1 MTDIDVAA
9 VAPVGPL
16 PGQTKT
22 EARLEKGW
30 GDDFEGHLLFWIAVA
45 FSTFQIVTATFS
57 PLPSEIVRSVHVGF
71 LMIMVFGVASLL
83 TARFASKVAYWV
95 LGITGFV
102 LGFYHWM
109 FYQDLILR
117 AGEPTTPDIVVGV
130 IVVALVFEAGRRMMG
145 PVLPIICAIFLS
157 YGLFGQYFP
166 SPLNTRGYDFGQVVD
181 QMFLGTEGIYGIP
194 IYVSSTYIF
203 LFILFGSFLERAG
216 MIGLFTDVAMGTVG
230 HARGGPAKV
239 AVISSGL
246 MGTINGSGIAN
257 VVTVG
262 QFTIPLM
269 KRFGYPAYFAG
280 AVEATSSMGGQIMPP
295 VMGAVAFIMAETI
308 NVPYST
314 VCIAAIVPA
323 LLYYYSA
330 FWAVHLEAGKR
341 GLVGLAKDQCP
352 SAIGALRK
360 SWFLL
365 MPLAALVVLLFAGY
379 TPLFAGT
386 VGLGL
391 TVMVIFSH
399 PIVTALPLPALRVAF
414 WVLLGLSAA
423 LFFEYGIWLL
433 ISMVAALMAATLFVK
448 GGRATLSVALNS
460 LADGARHALPVGVAC
475 ALVGTII
482 GTLTLTGAATN
493 FVRVIVSVGETSIF
507 ASLCL
512 TALTSLILGMGIP
525 TIPNYIITSSI
536 AAPALLH
543 LGVPLIVS
551 HMFVF
556 YFGIMADLTPPVA
569 LAAFAAASIAKE
581 SGFKIGWTAVKI
593 ALPGW
598 IAPFM
603 AVYAPALMLQ
613 PVGPRV
619 AAYGFAV
626 AATFVI
632 LKAVIAVTLWGVTAD
647 RLFPRA
653 GELAGAHHRVP
664 VRRFA
669 GRRISLD
676 RSRRLC
682 GLRRVLCLSV
692 LESPQRPSCCAGG
705 QAGGIELLNMRMIC
719 IRKPAFHF
727 SGSCADGT
735 LPARRRRHYPS
746 RRHCAHAGLDA
757 FDREDALGGRLAR

>member
-1 MTDIDVAA
+1 MTDVDLAA
-9 VAPVGPL
+9 ETPGPGTPI

-30 GDDFEGHLLFWIAVA
+30 GHDFEGRALFWIAVT
-45 FSTFQIVTATFS
+45 FSAFQIVTATFS
-57 PLPSEIVRSVHVGF
+57 PLPSQIVRSVHVGF
-71 LMIMVFGVASLL
+71 LMIVVFGVTSTL
-83 TARFASKVAYWV
+83 TDKRAAKLVYWA
-95 LGITGFV
+95 LGIAGFV
-102 LGFYHWM
+102 LGFYHWA
-109 FYQDLILR
+109 FYEQLILR
-117 AGEPTTPDIVVGV
+117 AGDPNTVDIAVGV
-130 IVVALVFEAGRRMMG
+130 IVVLLVFEAGRRMMG
-145 PVLPIICAIFLS
+145 PILPIICAIFLA
-157 YGLFGQYFP
+157 YGLFGQYLP
-166 SPLNTRGYDFGQVVD
+166 SPFNTRGYDFSQIVD

-194 IYVSSTYIF
+194 VYVSSTYIF
-203 LFILFGSFLERAG
+203 LFILFGAFLERAG

-239 AVISSGL
+239 AVIASGL

-269 KRFGYPAYFAG
+269 KRYGYPAYFAG

-314 VCIAAIVPA
+314 ICIAAIVPA

-341 GLVGLAKDQCP
+341 GLVGLAKDDCP
-352 SAIGALRK
+352 NPIAALK
-360 SWFLL
+360 KNWFLL

-399 PIVTALPLPALRVAF
+399 PIVAALPAPALRIAF
-414 WVLLGLSAA
+414 WILLGLSAA
-423 LFFEYGIWLL
+423 LFFEYGVWLL
-433 ISMVAALMAATLFVK
+433 ISMVAALMAVTVWVK
-448 GGRATLSVALNS
+448 GGRETLKVALNS

-493 FVRVIVSVGETSIF
+493 FVRVIVSVGESSIF
-507 ASLCL
+507 FSLCL

-598 IAPFM
+598 VAPFM

-613 PVGPRV
+613 PGGARAATYGLAAA
-619 AAYGFAV
+619 AAY
-626 AATFVI
+626 VI
-632 LKAVIAVTLWGVTAD
+632 FKAVLAVTLWGVTATGYFLTSVGWPERIIAFLSAALLVTEYPWTD
-647 RLFPRA
+647 PA
-653 GELAGAHHRVP
+653 GFTA
-664 VRRFA
+664 
-669 GRRISLD
+669 
-676 RSRRLC
+676 C
-682 GLRRVLCLSV
+682 GLFLAYQFWKARRARRAL
-692 LESPQRPSCCAGG
+692 A
-705 QAGGIELLNMRMIC
+705 A
-719 IRKPAFHF
+719 KPA
-727 SGSCADGT
+727 
-735 LPARRRRHYPS
+735 
-746 RRHCAHAGLDA
+746 
-757 FDREDALGGRLAR
+757 E

>member
-1 MTDIDVAA
+1 M
-9 VAPVGPL
+9 
-16 PGQTKT
+16 
-22 EARLEKGW
+22 
-30 GDDFEGHLLFWIAVA
+30 F
-45 FSTFQIVTATFS
+45 
-57 PLPSEIVRSVHVGF
+57 
-71 LMIMVFGVASLL
+71 
-83 TARFASKVAYWV
+83 YWA
-95 LGITGFV
+95 LGIAGFV
-102 LGFYHWM
+102 LGFYHWA
-109 FYQDLILR
+109 FYEQLILR
-117 AGEPTTPDIVVGV
+117 AGDPNTADIVVGV
-130 IVVALVFEAGRRMMG
+130 IVVVLVFEAGRRMMG
-145 PVLPIICAIFLS
+145 PILPIICAIFLA
-157 YGLFGQYFP
+157 YGLFGQYLP
-166 SPLNTRGYDFGQVVD
+166 SPLNTRGYDFGQIVD

-194 IYVSSTYIF
+194 VYVSSTYIF
-203 LFILFGSFLERAG
+203 LFILFGAFLERAG

-239 AVISSGL
+239 AVIASGM

-269 KRFGYPAYFAG
+269 KRYGYPAYFAG

-314 VCIAAIVPA
+314 ICVAAIVPA

-341 GLVGLAKDQCP
+341 GLVGLAKDDCP
-352 SAIGALRK
+352 NPIAALK
-360 SWFLL
+360 KNWFLL

-399 PIVTALPLPALRVAF
+399 PIVAAIPQPVLRAAF
-414 WVLLGLSAA
+414 WILLGLSAA
-423 LFFEYGIWLL
+423 LFFEYGVWLL
-433 ISMVAALMAATLFVK
+433 ISMVAALMAVTVWVK
-448 GGRATLSVALNS
+448 GGRETLKVALNS

-619 AAYGFAV
+619 AAYGL
-626 AATFVI
+626 AAAAAYVI
-632 LKAVIAVTLWGVTAD
+632 FKAVLAVTLWGVTATGYFLTSVGWPERIIAFLSAALLVVEYPWTD
-647 RLFPRA
+647 PA
-653 GELAGAHHRVP
+653 GFTA
-664 VRRFA
+664 
-669 GRRISLD
+669 
-676 RSRRLC
+676 C
-682 GLRRVLCLSV
+682 GLFLVYQFWKARRARRALAV
-692 LESPQRPSCCAGG
+692 
-705 QAGGIELLNMRMIC
+705 
-719 IRKPAFHF
+719 KPA
-727 SGSCADGT
+727 
-735 LPARRRRHYPS
+735 
-746 RRHCAHAGLDA
+746 
-757 FDREDALGGRLAR
+757 E

>member
-1 MTDIDVAA
+1 MTDIDLVAE
-9 VAPVGPL
+9 APGPGAPI

-22 EARLEKGW
+22 EAQLEKGW
-30 GDDFEGHLLFWIAVA
+30 GTDLQGRLLFWIAVA
-45 FSTFQIVTATFS
+45 FSTFQIITATFS
-57 PLPSEIVRSVHVGF
+57 PLPSQVVRSVHVGF
-71 LMIMVFGVASLL
+71 LLVMVFGVAATL
-83 TARFASKVAYWV
+83 TARHSAKLALWAV
-95 LGITGFV
+95 GILAFV
-102 LGFYHWM
+102 LGLYHWV
-109 FYQDLILR
+109 FYNDLILR
-117 AGEPTTPDIVVGV
+117 AGDPSTADIAVGV
-130 IVVALVFEAGRRMMG
+130 VVVILVFEAGRRMMG
-145 PVLPIICAIFLS
+145 PILPIICAIFLS
-157 YGLFGQYFP
+157 YALFGQYFP
-166 SPLNTRGYDFGQVVD
+166 SPLNTRGYDFSQVVD
-181 QMFLGTEGIYGIP
+181 QMFLGTEGIYGTP

-203 LFILFGSFLERAG
+203 LFILFGAFLERAG
-216 MIGLFTDVAMGTVG
+216 MIALFTDLAMGTVG

-323 LLYYYSA
+323 VLYYYSA

-341 GLVGLAKDQCP
+341 GLVGLAKEDCP
-352 SAIGALRK
+352 SPIAALRK

-386 VGLGL
+386 IGLGL
-391 TVMVIFSH
+391 TAMVIFSH
-399 PIVTALPLPALRVAF
+399 PIVAAIPMPMLRIVF
-414 WVLLGLSAA
+414 WILLGLSAA
-423 LFFEYGIWLL
+423 LFFQYGVWLL
-433 ISMVAALMAATLFVK
+433 IFMVALLMVATLFVH
-448 GGRATLSVALNS
+448 GGRQTLSVALNS

-493 FVRVIVSVGETSIF
+493 FVRVIVSVGESSIF
-507 ASLCL
+507 LSLCL
-512 TALTSLILGMGIP
+512 TAFTSLILGMGIP

-536 AAPALLH
+536 AAPALLQ

-619 AAYGFAV
+619 AAWGFV
-626 AATFVI
+626 AAAAYVI
-632 LKAVIAVTLWGVTAD
+632 LKAVIAVTLWGATAVGYFFTPVSWPERIIAFLAAALLVVEVPWTD
-647 RLFPRA
+647 PA
-653 GELAGAHHRVP
+653 G
-664 VRRFA
+664 FA
-669 GRRISLD
+669 ACGTFVLWQYMKSRSL
-676 RSRRLC
+676 
-682 GLRRVLCLSV
+682 
-692 LESPQRPSCCAGG
+692 RP
-705 QAGGIELLNMRMIC
+705 N
-719 IRKPAFHF
+719 PAI
-727 SGSCADGT
+727 
-735 LPARRRRHYPS
+735 
-746 RRHCAHAGLDA
+746 
-757 FDREDALGGRLAR
+757 

>member
-1 MTDIDVAA
+1 MTSVDIAA
-9 VAPVGPL
+9 LEPVTPI

-30 GDDFEGHLLFWIAVA
+30 GDDFEGRALFWIAVA
-45 FSTFQIVTATFS
+45 FSAFQIVTATFS
-57 PLPSEIVRSVHVGF
+57 PLASQIVRSVHVGF
-71 LMIMVFGVASLL
+71 LMIVVFGVAATL
-83 TARFASKVAYWV
+83 TDRRAVKLVYWAI
-95 LGITGFV
+95 GIVGFT
-102 LGFYHWM
+102 LGFYHWV
-109 FYQDLILR
+109 FYEALILR
-117 AGEPTTPDIVVGV
+117 AGDPNTLDIAAGIIVVL
-130 IVVALVFEAGRRMMG
+130 IVFEAGRRMMG
-145 PVLPIICAIFLS
+145 PLLPIICAIFLG
-157 YGLFGQYFP
+157 YGLFGQYLP
-166 SPLNTRGYDFGQVVD
+166 SPLNTRGYDFSQIVD

-194 IYVSSTYIF
+194 VYVSSTYIF
-203 LFILFGSFLERAG
+203 LFILFGAFLERAG
-216 MIGLFTDVAMGTVG
+216 MITLFTDLAMGTVG

-239 AVISSGL
+239 AVIASGM

-269 KRFGYPAYFAG
+269 KRYGYPAYFAG

-308 NVPYST
+308 NVSYST

-323 LLYYYSA
+323 VLYYYSA

-341 GLVGLAKDQCP
+341 GLVGLSKDECP
-352 SAIGALRK
+352 SPLAALKK
-360 SWFLL
+360 SWYLL

-399 PIVTALPLPALRVAF
+399 PIVAAIPIPALRILF
-414 WVLLGLSAA
+414 WILLGLSAA

-433 ISMVAALMAATLFVK
+433 ISMVGLLMAVTFFVK
-448 GGRATLSVALNS
+448 GGRATLTVALNS

-493 FVRVIVSVGETSIF
+493 FVRVIVTVGESSIF
-507 ASLCL
+507 LSLVL
-512 TALTSLILGMGIP
+512 TAVTSLVLGMGIP

-598 IAPFM
+598 IVPFM

-613 PVGPRV
+613 PVGERV
-619 AAYGFAV
+619 AEFGFIPFAAYMIV
-626 AATFVI
+626 
-632 LKAVIAVTLWGVTAD
+632 KAVLAVTLWGITATGYFLSPVGWPERIIAFLSAALLVID
-647 RLFPRA
+647 YPWTDPA
-653 GELAGAHHRVP
+653 GFTA
-664 VRRFA
+664 
-669 GRRISLD
+669 
-676 RSRRLC
+676 C
-682 GLRRVLCLSV
+682 GLFLAYQFWKARGAR
-692 LESPQRPSCCAGG
+692 A
-705 QAGGIELLNMRMIC
+705 AAI
-719 IRKPAFHF
+719 KPA
-727 SGSCADGT
+727 
-735 LPARRRRHYPS
+735 
-746 RRHCAHAGLDA
+746 
-757 FDREDALGGRLAR
+757 E

>member
-1 MTDIDVAA
+1 MTDIDLISE
-9 VAPVGPL
+9 APGPGTPI

-22 EARLEKGW
+22 EAQLDKGW
-30 GDDFEGHLLFWIAVA
+30 GTDLQGRLLFWIAVA
-45 FSTFQIVTATFS
+45 FSTFQIITATFS
-57 PLPSEIVRSVHVGF
+57 PLPSQVVRSVHVGF
-71 LMIMVFGVASLL
+71 LLVMVFGVAATLV
-83 TARFASKVAYWV
+83 TKQRSKLALWAV
-95 LGITGFV
+95 GILGFV
-102 LGFYHWM
+102 LGLYHWI
-109 FYQDLILR
+109 FYNDLILR
-117 AGEPTTPDIVVGV
+117 AGDPSTTDIAVGV
-130 IVVALVFEAGRRMMG
+130 VVVILVFEAGRRMMG

-157 YGLFGQYFP
+157 YALFGQYFP
-166 SPLNTRGYDFGQVVD
+166 SPLNTRGYDFSQVVD
-181 QMFLGTEGIYGIP
+181 QMFLGTEGIYGTP

-216 MIGLFTDVAMGTVG
+216 MIALFTDLAMGTVG

-323 LLYYYSA
+323 MLYYYSA

-341 GLVGLAKDQCP
+341 GLVGLKKEDCP
-352 SAIGALRK
+352 SPLLALKK

-386 VGLGL
+386 IGLGL
-391 TVMVIFSH
+391 TAMVIFSH
-399 PIVTALPLPALRVAF
+399 PIVAAIPMPVLRIVF
-414 WVLLGLSAA
+414 WILLGLSAA
-423 LFFEYGIWLL
+423 LFFQYGVWLL
-433 ISMVAALMAATLFVK
+433 IFMVALLMAVTVFVH
-448 GGRATLSVALNS
+448 GGRETLKVALNS

-493 FVRVIVSVGETSIF
+493 FVRVIVSVGENSIF
-507 ASLCL
+507 FSLCL
-512 TALTSLILGMGIP
+512 TAITSLILGMGIP

-619 AAYGFAV
+619 AAWGFA
-626 AATFVI
+626 AAAAYVI
-632 LKAVIAVTLWGVTAD
+632 LKAVIAVTLWGATAVGYFFSPVSWPE
-647 RLFPRA
+647 RIIAF
-653 GELAGAHHRVP
+653 LAAALLVVEVPWTDPVGFAACGAFFVWQYMKSR
-664 VRRFA
+664 
-669 GRRISLD
+669 SL
-676 RSRRLC
+676 
-682 GLRRVLCLSV
+682 
-692 LESPQRPSCCAGG
+692 RPS
-705 QAGGIELLNMRMIC
+705 
-719 IRKPAFHF
+719 PA
-727 SGSCADGT
+727 A
-735 LPARRRRHYPS
+735 
-746 RRHCAHAGLDA
+746 
-757 FDREDALGGRLAR
+757 

>member
-1 MTDIDVAA
+1 MTDIDIAA
-9 VAPVGPL
+9 VEQGGPL

-30 GDDFEGHLLFWIAVA
+30 GDDFEGRLLFWIAVA
-45 FSTFQIVTATFS
+45 FSTFQIITAMFS

-83 TARFASKVAYWV
+83 TTSTRAKLVYWALGVIGFA
-95 LGITGFV
+95 
-102 LGFYHWM
+102 LGFYKWV
-109 FYQDLILR
+109 FYQDLLLR
-117 AGEPTTPDIVVGV
+117 AGDPNSIDIVMG
-130 IVVALVFEAGRRMMG
+130 IMVVVLVFEAGRRMMG

-157 YGLFGQYFP
+157 YALFGQYFP
-166 SPLNTRGYDFGQVVD
+166 SPLNTRGYDFSQVVD

-194 IYVSSTYIF
+194 VYVSSTYIF
-203 LFILFGSFLERAG
+203 LFILFGAFLERAG
-216 MIGLFTDVAMGTVG
+216 MITLFTDVALGTVG

-314 VCIAAIVPA
+314 VCFAAIVPA

-341 GLVGLAKDQCP
+341 GLIGLTKDECP
-352 SAIGALRK
+352 SAIDALRK
-360 SWFLL
+360 NWYLL
-365 MPLAALVVLLFAGY
+365 MPLAALVALLFAGY

-399 PIVTALPLPALRVAF
+399 PIVDALPVPALRAVF
-414 WVLLGLSAA
+414 WVLLGVSAA

-433 ISMVAALMAATLFVK
+433 IAMVAVLMLATLFVK
-448 GGRATLSVALNS
+448 GGRETLSVALGS

-493 FVRVIVSVGETSIF
+493 FVRVIVTVGESSIF
-507 ASLCL
+507 LSLCL
-512 TALTSLILGMGIP
+512 TAFTSLILGMGIP

-603 AVYAPALMLQ
+603 AVYSPALMLQ

-619 AAYGFAV
+619 AAYGLV
-626 AATFVI
+626 AAAAYVI
-632 LKAVIAVTLWGVTAD
+632 LKAVIAVTLWGVTAIGYFLSPVSWPE
-647 RLFPRA
+647 RI
-653 GELAGAHHRVP
+653 LAFLA
-664 VRRFA
+664 A
-669 GRRISLD
+669 AML
-676 RSRRLC
+676 
-682 GLRRVLCLSV
+682 V
-692 LESPQRPSCCAGG
+692 LELPWTDPIGFTACAAFFAYQFWKGRAAPSAV
-705 QAGGIELLNMRMIC
+705 AS
-719 IRKPAFHF
+719 KPA
-727 SGSCADGT
+727 
-735 LPARRRRHYPS
+735 
-746 RRHCAHAGLDA
+746 
-757 FDREDALGGRLAR
+757 E

>member
-1 MTDIDVAA
+1 MTDVDIAA
-9 VAPVGPL
+9 LEPVTPI

-30 GDDFEGHLLFWIAVA
+30 GNDFEGNALFWIAVA
-45 FSTFQIVTATFS
+45 FSAFQIVTATFS
-57 PLPSEIVRSVHVGF
+57 PLPSQIVRSVHVGF
-71 LMIMVFGVASLL
+71 LLIVVFGVTSTL
-83 TARFASKVAYWV
+83 TDKRAAKLVYWV

-102 LGFYHWM
+102 LGFYHWV
-109 FYQDLILR
+109 FYEQLILR
-117 AGEPTTPDIVVGV
+117 AGDPNTADIAVGIV
-130 IVVALVFEAGRRMMG
+130 VVALVFEAGRRMMG
-145 PVLPIICAIFLS
+145 PILPIICAIFLA
-157 YGLFGQYFP
+157 YGLFGQFLP
-166 SPLNTRGYDFGQVVD
+166 SPLNTRGYDFSQIVD
-181 QMFLGTEGIYGIP
+181 QMYLGTEGIYGIP
-194 IYVSSTYIF
+194 VYVSSTYIF
-203 LFILFGSFLERAG
+203 LFILFGAFLERAG

-239 AVISSGL
+239 AVIASGL

-269 KRFGYPAYFAG
+269 KRYGYPAYFAG

-314 VCIAAIVPA
+314 ICIAAIVPA
-323 LLYYYSA
+323 VLYYYSA

-341 GLVGLAKDQCP
+341 GLVGLAKEDCP
-352 SAIGALRK
+352 NPIAALK
-360 SWFLL
+360 KNWFLL

-399 PIVTALPLPALRVAF
+399 PIVAALPLPALRIAF
-414 WVLLGLSAA
+414 WILLGMSAA
-423 LFFEYGIWLL
+423 LFFEYGVWLL
-433 ISMVAALMAATLFVK
+433 ISMVAVLMAVTVWVK
-448 GGRATLSVALNS
+448 GGRETLKVALNS

-581 SGFKIGWTAVKI
+581 SGLQDRLDRGEDRAARLDRAVHGGLC
-593 ALPGW
+593 AGLD
-598 IAPFM
+598 
-603 AVYAPALMLQ
+603 
-613 PVGPRV
+613 
-619 AAYGFAV
+619 
-626 AATFVI
+626 AATGRPARCGLRLRRSPPMVI
-632 LKAVIAVTLWGVTAD
+632 FKAALAVTHVGRHRD
-647 RLFPRA
+647 RLFPCARQ
-653 GELAGAHHRVP
+653 LAGAHHRLP
-664 VRRFA
+664 F
-669 GRRISLD
+669 GRALGGGISLD
-676 RSRRLC
+676 RSGRLYR
-682 GLRRVLCLSV
+682 LRSVPRLSV
-692 LESPQRPSCCAGG
+692 LEGAPRPP
-705 QAGGIELLNMRMIC
+705 R
-719 IRKPAFHF
+719 P
-727 SGSCADGT
+727 
-735 LPARRRRHYPS
+735 
-746 RRHCAHAGLDA
+746 
-757 FDREDALGGRLAR
+757 

>member
-1 MTDIDVAA
+1 M
-9 VAPVGPL
+9 
-16 PGQTKT
+16 
-22 EARLEKGW
+22 
-30 GDDFEGHLLFWIAVA
+30 
-45 FSTFQIVTATFS
+45 
-57 PLPSEIVRSVHVGF
+57 
-71 LMIMVFGVASLL
+71 
-83 TARFASKVAYWV
+83 
-95 LGITGFV
+95 
-102 LGFYHWM
+102 
-109 FYQDLILR
+109 
-117 AGEPTTPDIVVGV
+117 
-130 IVVALVFEAGRRMMG
+130 
-145 PVLPIICAIFLS
+145 S
-157 YGLFGQYFP
+157 YGLFGQYLP

-194 IYVSSTYIF
+194 VYVSSTYIF
-203 LFILFGSFLERAG
+203 LFILFGAFLERAG
-216 MIGLFTDVAMGTVG
+216 MITLFTDVAMGTVG

-323 LLYYYSA
+323 VLYYYSA

-341 GLVGLAKDQCP
+341 GLVGLPKDQMPEPDRGAEEELVPADAAGGARGAAVCRLHAAVCRHRRPRPDRDGDLQP
-352 SAIGALRK
+352 SDRRRACRRRSLR
-360 SWFLL
+360 
-365 MPLAALVVLLFAGY
+365 
-379 TPLFAGT
+379 
-386 VGLGL
+386 
-391 TVMVIFSH
+391 
-399 PIVTALPLPALRVAF
+399 IVF
-414 WVLLGLSAA
+414 WILLGLSAA

-433 ISMVAALMAATLFVK
+433 ISMVVLLMAVTVFVK
-448 GGRATLSVALNS
+448 GGRETLTVALNS

-493 FVRVIVSVGETSIF
+493 FVRVIVSVGESSIF
-507 ASLCL
+507 FSLCL

-598 IAPFM
+598 IVPFM
-603 AVYAPALMLQ
+603 AVYSPALMLQ

-619 AAYGFAV
+619 AAYGFA
-626 AATFVI
+626 AAAAYVI
-632 LKAVIAVTLWGVTAD
+632 FKAVLAVTLWGVTATGYF
-647 RLFPRA
+647 LSQSA
-653 GELAGAHHRVP
+653 GRSASSP
-664 VRRFA
+664 SCRRRCWWSNIPGPIRSA
-669 GRRISLD
+669 LPPAASSSPISSGRRI
-676 RSRRLC
+676 
-682 GLRRVLCLSV
+682 
-692 LESPQRPSCCAGG
+692 A
-705 QAGGIELLNMRMIC
+705 
-719 IRKPAFHF
+719 PA
-727 SGSCADGT
+727 
-735 LPARRRRHYPS
+735 ARRREAGRIRWNSACSPPAPPS
-746 RRHCAHAGLDA
+746 VSAPWR
-757 FDREDALGGRLAR
+757 

>member
-1 MTDIDVAA
+1 MTDIDLVAA
-9 VAPVGPL
+9 APGPGAPI

-22 EARLEKGW
+22 EAQLERGW
-30 GDDFEGHLLFWIAVA
+30 GTDFEGRTLFWIAVA
-45 FSTFQIVTATFS
+45 FSAFQIVTATFS
-57 PLPSEIVRSVHVGF
+57 PLPSQVVRSVHVGF
-71 LMIMVFGVASLL
+71 LLIMVFGVAATVTDRRAAKIVLW
-83 TARFASKVAYWV
+83 AVGAVAFM
-95 LGITGFV
+95 LG
-102 LGFYHWM
+102 LYHWV
-109 FYQDLILR
+109 FYNDLILR
-117 AGEPTTPDIVVGV
+117 AGDPSTTDIAVGV

-145 PVLPIICAIFLS
+145 WVLPLICAIFLS
-157 YGLFGQYFP
+157 YALFGQYFP
-166 SPLNTRGYDFGQVVD
+166 EPLTTRGYAFSQVVD

-203 LFILFGSFLERAG
+203 LFILFGAFLERAG
-216 MIGLFTDVAMGTVG
+216 MIALFTDLAMGTVG

-323 LLYYYSA
+323 VLYYYSA

-341 GLVGLAKDQCP
+341 GLVGLAKEDCP
-352 SAIGALRK
+352 SPLAALKK

-386 VGLGL
+386 IGLGL
-391 TVMVIFSH
+391 TAMVIFSH
-399 PIVTALPLPALRVAF
+399 PIVAAIPIPMLRIVF

-423 LFFEYGIWLL
+423 LFFQYGIWLL
-433 ISMVAALMAATLFVK
+433 IFMVVLLMVVTIFVN
-448 GGRATLSVALNS
+448 GGRETLNVALNS

-493 FVRVIVSVGETSIF
+493 FVRVIVSVGESSIF
-507 ASLCL
+507 LSLCL

-619 AAYGFAV
+619 AAYGFV
-626 AATFVI
+626 FAAIYVI
-632 LKAVIAVTLWGVTAD
+632 VKAALAVTLWGATAVGYFFSPVSWPE
-647 RLFPRA
+647 RIIAFLA
-653 GELAGAHHRVP
+653 AALLVVELPWTDPIGFAACGAFMVWQFMKSR
-664 VRRFA
+664 
-669 GRRISLD
+669 SL
-676 RSRRLC
+676 RT
-682 GLRRVLCLSV
+682 
-692 LESPQRPSCCAGG
+692 RPA
-705 QAGGIELLNMRMIC
+705 E
-719 IRKPAFHF
+719 
-727 SGSCADGT
+727 
-735 LPARRRRHYPS
+735 
-746 RRHCAHAGLDA
+746 
-757 FDREDALGGRLAR
+757 

>member
-1 MTDIDVAA
+1 MTDVDVAA
-9 VAPVGPL
+9 VQPGMPI
-16 PGQTKT
+16 PGQTKA
-22 EARLEKGW
+22 EAQLEKGW
-30 GDDFEGHLLFWIAVA
+30 GTNLEGRTLFWIAVA
-45 FSTFQIVTATFS
+45 FSAFQIITAMFS
-57 PLPSEIVRSVHVGF
+57 PLPSQIVRSVHVGF
-71 LMIMVFGVASLL
+71 LMVVVFGVSATL
-83 TARFASKVAYWV
+83 TDKRLAKAAFWA
-95 LGITGFV
+95 LGIAGFV
-102 LGFYHWM
+102 LGLYHWV
-109 FYQDLILR
+109 FYEALITR
-117 AGEPTTPDIVVGV
+117 AGDPSTLDVVVGV
-130 IVVALVFEAGRRMMG
+130 LVVALVFEAGRRMMG
-145 PVLPIICAIFLS
+145 PILPIICAIFVC
-157 YGLFGQYFP
+157 YGLFGEYLP
-166 SPLNTRGYDFGQVVD
+166 SPLNTRGYDFSQVVD
-181 QMFLGTEGIYGIP
+181 QMFGGTEGIYGTP

-203 LFILFGSFLERAG
+203 LFILFGAFLERAG
-216 MIGLFTDVAMGTVG
+216 MISLFNDISMGVVG
-230 HARGGPAKV
+230 HRRGGPAKV

-308 NVPYST
+308 NVPYSA

-323 LLYYYSA
+323 ILYYYSA

-341 GLVGLAKDQCP
+341 GLVGLSKDQIP
-352 SAIGALRK
+352 SPIAALRK
-360 SWFLL
+360 NWYLL
-365 MPLAALVVLLFAGY
+365 MPLVALVVLLFAGY

-399 PIVTALPLPALRVAF
+399 PIVAAIPAPVLRIVF
-414 WVLLGLSAA
+414 WIALGLSAA
-423 LFFEYGIWLL
+423 LFFEFGIWLL
-433 ISMVAALMAATLFVK
+433 ISMVVALMAITVFVK
-448 GGRATLSVALNS
+448 GGRETLSIALNS

-507 ASLCL
+507 ASLVL
-512 TALTSLILGMGIP
+512 TAITSLILGMGIP

-598 IAPFM
+598 IVPFM
-603 AVYAPALMLQ
+603 AVYSPALMLQ
-613 PVGPRV
+613 PVGNRV
-619 AAYGFAV
+619 AEWGFV
-626 AATFVI
+626 AAAAYMV
-632 LKAVIAVTLWGVTAD
+632 LKAVIAVTLWGVTAIGYF
-647 RLFPRA
+647 LGPV
-653 GELAGAHHRVP
+653 GWLA
-664 VRRFA
+664 
-669 GRRISLD
+669 RILAFGSA
-676 RSRRLC
+676 
-682 GLRRVLCLSV
+682 VLLV
-692 LESPQRPSCCAGG
+692 LEYPYTDPIGFVCCGAFFAWQFWQHRNRPAPVSAT
-705 QAGGIELLNMRMIC
+705 AAE
-719 IRKPAFHF
+719 
-727 SGSCADGT
+727 
-735 LPARRRRHYPS
+735 
-746 RRHCAHAGLDA
+746 
-757 FDREDALGGRLAR
+757 

>member
-1 MTDIDVAA
+1 
-9 VAPVGPL
+9 
-16 PGQTKT
+16 
-22 EARLEKGW
+22 
-30 GDDFEGHLLFWIAVA
+30 
-45 FSTFQIVTATFS
+45 
-57 PLPSEIVRSVHVGF
+57 
-71 LMIMVFGVASLL
+71 
-83 TARFASKVAYWV
+83 
-95 LGITGFV
+95 
-102 LGFYHWM
+102 
-109 FYQDLILR
+109 
-117 AGEPTTPDIVVGV
+117 
-130 IVVALVFEAGRRMMG
+130 
-145 PVLPIICAIFLS
+145 
-157 YGLFGQYFP
+157 
-166 SPLNTRGYDFGQVVD
+166 
-181 QMFLGTEGIYGIP
+181 
-194 IYVSSTYIF
+194 
-203 LFILFGSFLERAG
+203 
-216 MIGLFTDVAMGTVG
+216 
-230 HARGGPAKV
+230 
-239 AVISSGL
+239 

-341 GLVGLAKDQCP
+341 GLVGLPKDETP
-352 SAIGALRK
+352 NPIAALRK
-360 SWFLL
+360 NWFLL

-399 PIVTALPLPALRVAF
+399 PIVAAIPVPALRIVF
-414 WVLLGLSAA
+414 WILLGLSAA
-423 LFFEYGIWLL
+423 LFFEYGVWLL
-433 ISMVAALMAATLFVK
+433 ISMVAVLMAVTVWVK
-448 GGRATLSVALNS
+448 GGRDTLKVALNS

-493 FVRVIVSVGETSIF
+493 FVRVIVAVGENSIF
-507 ASLCL
+507 FSLCL

-619 AAYGFAV
+619 AEYGFAV
-626 AATFVI
+626 FAAYMIF
-632 LKAVIAVTLWGVTAD
+632 KAALAVTMWGITAIGYFLAPVNWPERIIAFLSAALLVID
-647 RLFPRA
+647 YPWTDPA
-653 GELAGAHHRVP
+653 G
-664 VRRFA
+664 FA
-669 GRRISLD
+669 A
-676 RSRRLC
+676 C
-682 GLRRVLCLSV
+682 GLFLAYQFWKAHRARRAL
-692 LESPQRPSCCAGG
+692 A
-705 QAGGIELLNMRMIC
+705 A
-719 IRKPAFHF
+719 KPA
-727 SGSCADGT
+727 
-735 LPARRRRHYPS
+735 
-746 RRHCAHAGLDA
+746 
-757 FDREDALGGRLAR
+757 E

>member
-1 MTDIDVAA
+1 MTDVDIAA
-9 VAPVGPL
+9 LTPI

-30 GDDFEGHLLFWIAVA
+30 GHDFEGRALFWIAVA
-45 FSTFQIVTATFS
+45 FSAFQIVTATFS
-57 PLPSEIVRSVHVGF
+57 PLASQVVRSVHVGF
-71 LMIMVFGVASLL
+71 LMVVVFGVTATL
-83 TARFASKVAYWV
+83 TDKRVAKLVYWAVGIVGFA
-95 LGITGFV
+95 LG
-102 LGFYHWM
+102 LYHWV
-109 FYQDLILR
+109 FYNELILR
-117 AGEPTTPDIVVGV
+117 AGDPSMTDIVVGV
-130 IVVALVFEAGRRMMG
+130 VVVAIVFEAGRRMMG
-145 PVLPIICAIFLS
+145 PLLPIICAVFLA
-157 YGLFGQYFP
+157 YGLFGQYLP
-166 SPLNTRGYDFGQVVD
+166 SPLNTRGYDFDQVVD

-194 IYVSSTYIF
+194 VYVSSTYIF
-203 LFILFGSFLERAG
+203 LFILFGAFLERAG
-216 MIGLFTDVAMGTVG
+216 MITLFTDLAMGTVG

-239 AVISSGL
+239 AVIASGM

-269 KRFGYPAYFAG
+269 KRYGYPGYFAG

-308 NVPYST
+308 NVSYST
-314 VCIAAIVPA
+314 VCVAAVVPA
-323 LLYYYSA
+323 ILYYYSA

-341 GLVGLAKDQCP
+341 GLVGLSKDECP
-352 SAIGALRK
+352 SPLAALKK
-360 SWFLL
+360 SWYLL

-399 PIVTALPLPALRVAF
+399 PIVAAIPQPVLRIVF
-414 WVLLGLSAA
+414 WILLGLSAA
-423 LFFEYGIWLL
+423 LFFEYGVWLL
-433 ISMVAALMAATLFVK
+433 ISMVVLLGAITVFVK
-448 GGRATLSVALNS
+448 GGRETLSIALNS

-507 ASLCL
+507 ASLVL
-512 TALTSLILGMGIP
+512 TAITSLVLGMGIP

-598 IAPFM
+598 IVPFM

-613 PVGPRV
+613 PGGERALEWGLPLA
-619 AAYGFAV
+619 AAY
-626 AATFVI
+626 VI
-632 LKAVIAVTLWGVTAD
+632 CKAVLAVTLWGVTSTGY
-647 RLFPRA
+647 F
-653 GELAGAHHRVP
+653 LASVNWPERIIAFLSAALLVVEYPWTDP
-664 VRRFA
+664 VGF
-669 GRRISLD
+669 GC
-676 RSRRLC
+676 C
-682 GLRRVLCLSV
+682 GLFVAYQFWKSRNAR
-692 LESPQRPSCCAGG
+692 A
-705 QAGGIELLNMRMIC
+705 AM
-719 IRKPAFHF
+719 KPA
-727 SGSCADGT
+727 A
-735 LPARRRRHYPS
+735 
-746 RRHCAHAGLDA
+746 
-757 FDREDALGGRLAR
+757 

>member
-1 MTDIDVAA
+1 MTPI
-9 VAPVGPL
+9 

-22 EARLEKGW
+22 EAQLERGYS
-30 GDDFEGHLLFWIAVA
+30 DNFEGRTLFWIAVA
-45 FSTFQIVTATFS
+45 FSTFQIITATFS
-57 PLPSEIVRSVHVGF
+57 PVASEIVRSVHVGF
-71 LMIMVFGVASLL
+71 LMFMVFGVTATL
-83 TARFASKVAYWV
+83 TERKTAKAFFWA
-95 LGITGFV
+95 LGALGFV
-102 LGFYHWM
+102 LGFYHWV
-109 FYQDLILR
+109 FYKDLILR
-117 AGEPTTPDIVVGV
+117 AGDPNTADIVIGV
-130 IVVALVFEAGRRMMG
+130 IVVLIVFEAGRRMVG
-145 PVLPIICAIFLS
+145 PILPLICAAFLS

-166 SPLNTRGYDFGQVVD
+166 SPLNTRGYDFAQVVD

-194 IYVSSTYIF
+194 TYVSSSYIF
-203 LFILFGSFLERAG
+203 LFILFGAFLERAG
-216 MIGLFTDVAMGTVG
+216 MINLFTDVAMGTVG

-308 NVPYST
+308 NVPYAT
-314 VCIAAIVPA
+314 ICIAAIVPA
-323 LLYYYSA
+323 ILYYYSA

-341 GLVGLAKDQCP
+341 GLVGLPKADCP
-352 SAIGALRK
+352 NALAALVK
-360 SWFLL
+360 SWYLL

-386 VGLGL
+386 IGLGL
-391 TVMVIFSH
+391 TAMVIFSH
-399 PIVTALPLPALRVAF
+399 PIVAAIGVPALRILF
-414 WVLLGLSAA
+414 WILLGLSAA
-423 LFFEYGIWLL
+423 LFFEYGVWLL
-433 ISMVAALMAATLFVK
+433 ILMVAALMAITVFVK
-448 GGRATLSVALNS
+448 GGRETLGVALNS

-493 FVRVIVSVGETSIF
+493 FVRVIVAVGENSIF
-507 ASLCL
+507 LSLCL

-598 IAPFM
+598 IVPFM
-603 AVYAPALMLQ
+603 AVYSPALMLQ
-613 PVGPRV
+613 PVGSRV
-619 AAYGFAV
+619 AEYGFVV
-626 AATFVI
+626 AAAYMIF
-632 LKAVIAVTLWGVTAD
+632 KAVLAVTMWGITATGYFFTNVGWPERIIAFLSAALLVLEYPWTD
-647 RLFPRA
+647 PIGFTACGMFLFWQ
-653 GELAGAHHRVP
+653 
-664 VRRFA
+664 FWK
-669 GRRISLD
+669 
-676 RSRRLC
+676 SR
-682 GLRRVLCLSV
+682 GLRAARVGV
-692 LESPQRPSCCAGG
+692 RAAE
-705 QAGGIELLNMRMIC
+705 
-719 IRKPAFHF
+719 
-727 SGSCADGT
+727 
-735 LPARRRRHYPS
+735 
-746 RRHCAHAGLDA
+746 
-757 FDREDALGGRLAR
+757 

>member
-1 MTDIDVAA
+1 MTDVDVAA
-9 VAPVGPL
+9 VQPGTPI
-16 PGQTKT
+16 PGQTKA
-22 EARLEKGW
+22 EAQLDKGW
-30 GDDFEGHLLFWIAVA
+30 SNNFEGRTLFWIAVV
-45 FSTFQIVTATFS
+45 FSAFQIVTAMFS
-57 PLPSEIVRSVHVGF
+57 PLASQIVRSVHVGF
-71 LMIMVFGVASLL
+71 LMLMVFGVSATLIDSRSAKAALWATGL
-83 TARFASKVAYWV
+83 A
-95 LGITGFV
+95 GFV
-102 LGFYHWM
+102 LGLYHWV
-109 FYQDLILR
+109 FYADLILR
-117 AGEPTTPDIVVGV
+117 AGDPSTLDIVAGV
-130 IVVALVFEAGRRMMG
+130 AVVVLVFEAGRRMMG
-145 PVLPIICAIFLS
+145 PMLPIICAIFLS
-157 YGLFGQYFP
+157 YGLFGQYLP
-166 SPLNTRGYDFGQVVD
+166 SPLNTRGYDFVQVVD
-181 QMFLGTEGIYGIP
+181 QLFGGTEGIYGTP

-203 LFILFGSFLERAG
+203 LFILFGAFLERAG
-216 MIGLFTDVAMGTVG
+216 MIGLFNDLAMGLVG

-239 AVISSGL
+239 SVISSGL

-269 KRFGYPAYFAG
+269 KRFGYPAHFAG

-308 NVPYST
+308 NVPYIE

-323 LLYYYSA
+323 ALYYYSA

-341 GLVGLAKDQCP
+341 GLVGLSKDETP
-352 SAIGALRK
+352 SPIAALK
-360 SWFLL
+360 KNWYLL
-365 MPLAALVVLLFAGY
+365 MPLIALVMLLFAGY

-399 PIVTALPLPALRVAF
+399 PIVAAIPAPALRIAF
-414 WVLLGLSAA
+414 WILLGLSAS
-423 LFFEYGIWLL
+423 LFFEFGVWLL
-433 ISMVAALMAATLFVK
+433 ISMVLLLMAITVFVK
-448 GGRATLSVALNS
+448 GGRETLTIALNS

-493 FVRVIVSVGETSIF
+493 FVRVIVSVGESSIF
-507 ASLCL
+507 LSLVL
-512 TALTSLILGMGIP
+512 TALTSLVLGMGIP

-598 IAPFM
+598 IVPFM

-613 PVGPRV
+613 PVGARV
-619 AAYGFAV
+619 EEYGFALFAAYMIV
-626 AATFVI
+626 KAVLAVTMWGITATGYFLDNVNWPERIMAFLAAVLLVLEYPYTDGIGFTACGAFLAYQFYKRHRARTAAAATV
-632 LKAVIAVTLWGVTAD
+632 K
-647 RLFPRA
+647 A
-653 GELAGAHHRVP
+653 GE
-664 VRRFA
+664 
-669 GRRISLD
+669 
-676 RSRRLC
+676 
-682 GLRRVLCLSV
+682 
-692 LESPQRPSCCAGG
+692 
-705 QAGGIELLNMRMIC
+705 
-719 IRKPAFHF
+719 
-727 SGSCADGT
+727 
-735 LPARRRRHYPS
+735 
-746 RRHCAHAGLDA
+746 
-757 FDREDALGGRLAR
+757 

>member
-1 MTDIDVAA
+1 MTAEDIVA
-9 VAPVGPL
+9 VAPGPGAPI

-22 EARLEKGW
+22 EAQLEKGW
-30 GDDFEGHLLFWIAVA
+30 GSDLQGQLLFWIAVA
-45 FSTFQIVTATFS
+45 FSSFQILTATFS
-57 PLPSEIVRSVHVGF
+57 PLPSQVVRSVHVGF
-71 LMIMVFGVASLL
+71 LLIMVFGVAATLATKRSAKLAL
-83 TARFASKVAYWV
+83 WAVGIVA
-95 LGITGFV
+95 FV
-102 LGFYHWM
+102 LGLYHWV
-109 FYQDLILR
+109 FYNQLILR
-117 AGEPTTPDIVVGV
+117 AGDPNNVDIAVGV
-130 IVVALVFEAGRRMMG
+130 IVVILVFEAGRRMMG
-145 PVLPIICAIFLS
+145 PILPIICAIFLS
-157 YGLFGQYFP
+157 YALFGQYFP
-166 SPLNTRGYDFGQVVD
+166 SPLNTRGYDFSQVVD

-194 IYVSSTYIF
+194 VYVSSTYIF
-203 LFILFGSFLERAG
+203 LFILFGAFLERAG
-216 MIGLFTDVAMGTVG
+216 MIALFTDVAMGTVG

-323 LLYYYSA
+323 VLYYYSA

-341 GLVGLAKDQCP
+341 GLVGLAKEDCP
-352 SAIGALRK
+352 SPVAALKK

-391 TVMVIFSH
+391 TAMVIFSH
-399 PIVTALPLPALRVAF
+399 PIVRAIPVPMLRIAF
-414 WVLLGLSAA
+414 WILLGLSAA
-423 LFFEYGIWLL
+423 LFFEYGVWLL
-433 ISMVAALMAATLFVK
+433 IFMVALLMAVTVFVN
-448 GGRATLSVALNS
+448 GGRQTLSVALNS

-493 FVRVIVSVGETSIF
+493 FVRVIVSVGENSIF
-507 ASLCL
+507 FSLCL

-619 AAYGFAV
+619 AAYGFA
-626 AATFVI
+626 AAAIYVI
-632 LKAVIAVTLWGVTAD
+632 AKAVIAVTLWGATAVGYFFTPVSWPERIVAFVGAALLIVELPWTD
-647 RLFPRA
+647 PA
-653 GELAGAHHRVP
+653 G
-664 VRRFA
+664 FA
-669 GRRISLD
+669 ICAAFLVWQVMK
-676 RSRRLC
+676 SRRLR
-682 GLRRVLCLSV
+682 LR
-692 LESPQRPSCCAGG
+692 
-705 QAGGIELLNMRMIC
+705 
-719 IRKPAFHF
+719 PA
-727 SGSCADGT
+727 
-735 LPARRRRHYPS
+735 
-746 RRHCAHAGLDA
+746 
-757 FDREDALGGRLAR
+757 E

>member
-1 MTDIDVAA
+1 MTAVDVAA
-9 VAPVGPL
+9 VAPVTPI

-22 EARLEKGW
+22 EARLDKGW
-30 GDDFEGHLLFWIAVA
+30 GHDLEGRALFWIAVA
-45 FSTFQIVTATFS
+45 FSAFQVVTATFS
-57 PLPSEIVRSVHVGF
+57 LLPSDIVRSVHVGF
-71 LMIMVFGVASLL
+71 LMIVVFGVTSTL
-83 TARFASKVAYWV
+83 TGRRTAKLAYWA
-95 LGITGFV
+95 LGITGFA
-102 LGFYHWM
+102 LGFYHWV

-117 AGEPTTPDIVVGV
+117 AGEPSSLDISIGVVV
-130 IVVALVFEAGRRMMG
+130 IILVFEAGRRMMG
-145 PVLPIICAIFLS
+145 PVLPIICAIFLC
-157 YGLFGQYFP
+157 YGLFGQYLP
-166 SPLNTRGYDFGQVVD
+166 EPLNTRGYDFGQIVD

-216 MIGLFTDVAMGTVG
+216 MISLFTDVAMGLVG

-239 AVISSGL
+239 AVIASGL

-269 KRFGYPAYFAG
+269 KSFGYPAYFAG

-314 VCIAAIVPA
+314 ICIAAIVPA
-323 LLYYYSA
+323 MLYYYSA

-341 GLVGLAKDQCP
+341 GLVGLPKDECP
-352 SAIGALRK
+352 NPVAALK
-360 SWFLL
+360 KNWFLL

-386 VGLGL
+386 IGLGL

-399 PIVTALPLPALRVAF
+399 PIVAALPAQALRIGF
-414 WVLLGLSAA
+414 WILLGLSAA
-423 LFFEYGIWLL
+423 LFFEYGVWLL
-433 ISMVAALMAATLFVK
+433 IAMVLALMAVTVWVK
-448 GGRATLSVALNS
+448 GGRETLKVALNS

-493 FVRVIVSVGETSIF
+493 FVRVIVSVGESSIF
-507 ASLCL
+507 FSLCL

-619 AAYGFAV
+619 AAYGLAA
-626 AATFVI
+626 AATYVI
-632 LKAVIAVTLWGVTAD
+632 IKAVLAVTLWGVTATGYFLTHVGWPERIVAFLSAALLVVEYPWTD
-647 RLFPRA
+647 PA
-653 GELAGAHHRVP
+653 GFAACGAFLAYE
-664 VRRFA
+664 FWK
-669 GRRISLD
+669 
-676 RSRRLC
+676 SRRV
-682 GLRRVLCLSV
+682 RAAAAV
-692 LESPQRPSCCAGG
+692 
-705 QAGGIELLNMRMIC
+705 
-719 IRKPAFHF
+719 KPA
-727 SGSCADGT
+727 
-735 LPARRRRHYPS
+735 
-746 RRHCAHAGLDA
+746 
-757 FDREDALGGRLAR
+757 E

>member
-1 MTDIDVAA
+1 MTDADIAA
-9 VAPVGPL
+9 VAPGEPI
-16 PGQTKT
+16 PGQTRA
-22 EARLEKGW
+22 EAQLEKGW
-30 GDDFEGHLLFWIAVA
+30 GTDFEGRTLFWIAVA
-45 FSTFQIVTATFS
+45 FSAFQIVTATFS

-71 LMIMVFGVASLL
+71 LLVMVFGVASLL
-83 TARFASKVAYWV
+83 TKRRGAKAAYWT
-95 LGITGFV
+95 LGIVGLV
-102 LGFYHWM
+102 LGFYHWV
-109 FYQDLILR
+109 FYEDLILR
-117 AGEPTTPDIVVGV
+117 AGEPNTVDIAVGV
-130 IVVALVFEAGRRMMG
+130 IVVVLVFEAGRRMMG
-145 PVLPIICAIFLS
+145 PILPIICGLFVC
-157 YGLFGQYFP
+157 YGLFGQFLP
-166 SPLNTRGYDFGQVVD
+166 SPLNTRGYDFAQVVD

-203 LFILFGSFLERAG
+203 LFILFGAFLERAG
-216 MIGLFTDVAMGTVG
+216 MIGLFTDLAMGTVG

-341 GLVGLAKDQCP
+341 GLVGLSKDETP
-352 SAIGALRK
+352 SPIAALTK
-360 SWFLL
+360 NWYLL

-391 TVMVIFSH
+391 TAMVIFSH
-399 PIVTALPLPALRVAF
+399 PIVAAIPQPILRIVF
-414 WVLLGLSAA
+414 WLLLGLSAA

-433 ISMVAALMAATLFVK
+433 IAMVALLMAVTVFVK
-448 GGRATLSVALNS
+448 GGRETLSVALAS

-493 FVRVIVSVGETSIF
+493 FVRVIVSVGESSIF
-507 ASLCL
+507 LSLCL

-603 AVYAPALMLQ
+603 AVYVPSLMLQ

-619 AAYGFAV
+619 AAWGFV
-626 AATFVI
+626 AAAAYVI
-632 LKAVIAVTLWGVTAD
+632 LKAVIAVTLWGVTATGYFLTPVNWPERVIAFAAAALLVVELPWTD
-647 RLFPRA
+647 PAGFAACAIFVGWQFYRSHRA
-653 GELAGAHHRVP
+653 RTAVAPAG
-664 VRRFA
+664 
-669 GRRISLD
+669 
-676 RSRRLC
+676 
-682 GLRRVLCLSV
+682 
-692 LESPQRPSCCAGG
+692 
-705 QAGGIELLNMRMIC
+705 
-719 IRKPAFHF
+719 
-727 SGSCADGT
+727 
-735 LPARRRRHYPS
+735 
-746 RRHCAHAGLDA
+746 
-757 FDREDALGGRLAR
+757 

>member
-1 MTDIDVAA
+1 
-9 VAPVGPL
+9 
-16 PGQTKT
+16 
-22 EARLEKGW
+22 
-30 GDDFEGHLLFWIAVA
+30 
-45 FSTFQIVTATFS
+45 
-57 PLPSEIVRSVHVGF
+57 
-71 LMIMVFGVASLL
+71 MVFGVAATLV
-83 TARFASKVAYWV
+83 TKQRSKLALWAV
-95 LGITGFV
+95 GILGFV
-102 LGFYHWM
+102 LGLYHWI
-109 FYQDLILR
+109 FYNDLILR
-117 AGEPTTPDIVVGV
+117 AGDPSTTDIAVGV
-130 IVVALVFEAGRRMMG
+130 VVVILVFEAGRRMMG

-157 YGLFGQYFP
+157 YALFGQYFP
-166 SPLNTRGYDFGQVVD
+166 SPLNTRGYDFSQVVD
-181 QMFLGTEGIYGIP
+181 QMFLGTEGIYGTP

-216 MIGLFTDVAMGTVG
+216 MIALFTDLAMGTVG

-314 VCIAAIVPA
+314 ICIAAIVPA
-323 LLYYYSA
+323 MLYYYSA

-341 GLVGLAKDQCP
+341 GLVGLKKEDCP
-352 SAIGALRK
+352 SPLLALKK

-386 VGLGL
+386 IGLGL
-391 TVMVIFSH
+391 TAMVIFSH
-399 PIVTALPLPALRVAF
+399 PIVAAIPMPVLRIVF
-414 WVLLGLSAA
+414 WILLGLSAA
-423 LFFEYGIWLL
+423 LFFQYGVWLL
-433 ISMVAALMAATLFVK
+433 IFMVALLMAVTVFVH
-448 GGRATLSVALNS
+448 GGRETLKVALNS

-493 FVRVIVSVGETSIF
+493 FVRVIVSVGENSIF
-507 ASLCL
+507 FSLCL
-512 TALTSLILGMGIP
+512 TAITSLILGMGIP

-619 AAYGFAV
+619 AAWGFA
-626 AATFVI
+626 AAAAYVI
-632 LKAVIAVTLWGVTAD
+632 LKAVIAVTLWGATAVGYFFSPVSWPE
-647 RLFPRA
+647 RIIAF
-653 GELAGAHHRVP
+653 LAAALLVVEVP
-664 VRRFA
+664 WTDPVGFA
-669 GRRISLD
+669 ACGTFFVWQYMKSRSL
-676 RSRRLC
+676 
-682 GLRRVLCLSV
+682 
-692 LESPQRPSCCAGG
+692 RPS
-705 QAGGIELLNMRMIC
+705 
-719 IRKPAFHF
+719 PA
-727 SGSCADGT
+727 A
-735 LPARRRRHYPS
+735 
-746 RRHCAHAGLDA
+746 
-757 FDREDALGGRLAR
+757 

>member
-1 MTDIDVAA
+1 MTDLDIAA
-9 VAPVGPL
+9 EEPGGPL

-22 EARLEKGW
+22 EARLDQGW
-30 GDDFEGHLLFWIAVA
+30 GDDFEGRVLFWIAVA
-45 FSTFQIVTATFS
+45 FSAFQVVTATFS

-71 LMIMVFGVASLL
+71 LMVMVFGVSSLL
-83 TARFASKVAYWV
+83 ATSKAAKAGLWA
-95 LGITGFV
+95 LGLSGFG
-102 LGFYHWM
+102 LGFYHWV

-117 AGEPTTPDIVVGV
+117 AGEPNTPDIVVGC

-145 PVLPIICAIFLS
+145 PVLPIICAIFVS
-157 YGLFGQYFP
+157 YGLFGQFIP
-166 SPLNTRGYDFGQVVD
+166 EPLTTRGYDFGQVVD

-203 LFILFGSFLERAG
+203 LFILFGAFLERAG
-216 MIGLFTDVAMGTVG
+216 MIGLFTDIAMGTVG

-308 NVPYST
+308 NVPYTS

-341 GLVGLAKDQCP
+341 GLIGLSKDETP
-352 SAIGALRK
+352 NPIAALRK
-360 SWFLL
+360 NWFLL

-391 TVMVIFSH
+391 TAMVIFSH
-399 PIVTALPLPALRVAF
+399 PIVAALPRPLLRIAF
-414 WVLLGLSAA
+414 WILLGLSAA
-423 LFFEYGIWLL
+423 LFFEYGVWLL
-433 ISMVAALMAATLFVK
+433 ISMVAALMAVTVFVK
-448 GGRATLSVALNS
+448 GGRETLSVALNS

-493 FVRVIVSVGETSIF
+493 FVRVIVAVGENSIF
-507 ASLCL
+507 FSLCL

-581 SGFKIGWTAVKI
+581 SGFKIGWTAVRI

-619 AAYGFAV
+619 AAYGLAI
-626 AATFVI
+626 AAAYVI
-632 LKAVIAVTLWGVTAD
+632 GKAVIAVTLWGVTSIGFFLAPVGWPERIIAFLAAALLVVELPWTD
-647 RLFPRA
+647 PAGFAACGAFFAYQFWKAHRA
-653 GELAGAHHRVP
+653 
-664 VRRFA
+664 
-669 GRRISLD
+669 
-676 RSRRLC
+676 
-682 GLRRVLCLSV
+682 RRVAAV
-692 LESPQRPSCCAGG
+692 
-705 QAGGIELLNMRMIC
+705 
-719 IRKPAFHF
+719 KPA
-727 SGSCADGT
+727 
-735 LPARRRRHYPS
+735 
-746 RRHCAHAGLDA
+746 
-757 FDREDALGGRLAR
+757 E